1 MTDPEKPKASDYEV
15 GYGRPPKKSQFKP
28 GQSGNPRGRP
38 KRKKTVGELVERE
51 FARKVTITEGGA
63 ENWVTKLELLIRRLT
78 NDAIKGSN
86 PSAKLLIALIEARQ
100 DSEAVLSEGPNL
112 TALEEED
119 QALLARHLRMDPD

>member
-51 FARKVTITEGGA
+51 FARKVAITEGGA
-63 ENWVTKLELLIRRLT
+63 EKRVTKLELLIRRLT

-86 PSAKLLIALIEARQ
+86 PSAKLLIDLLAAEQ
-100 DSEAVLSEGPNL
+100 DSEAALSDGPDLTVLD
-112 TALEEED
+112 AED
-119 QALLARHLRMDPD
+119 QALLARHLQPDPD